1 MPGRLRPQLTYA
13 NVMATIAVFI
23 AMGGGAYALT
33 IPKNSVGATQ
43 IKRNAVR
50 ASEIKRGAVTSAK
63 VRDRSLL
70 TKDFKQ
76 GQLPKG
82 DKGDRGDKG
91 DPGASSAPA
100 AVTVRV
106 GGLLTA
112 GANGSGAGCV
122 DGVPGG
128 SKGFRDAGGTL
139 ISCGG
144 GTGGSSATTV
154 SCAAGETATGGGYT
168 YASGKRHALVTESV
182 PSPAGAGQAPTGWRI
197 KVETLTDDS
206 SNNTPVTPYAVC
218 IRP

>member
-1 MPGRLRPQLTYA
+1 
-13 NVMATIAVFI
+13 MATIAVFI

-43 IKRNAVR
+43 LKRNAVR
-50 ASEIKRGAVTSAK
+50 ASEIKRGAVTSVK

-70 TKDFKQ
+70 TKDFKP

-82 DKGDRGDKG
+82 EKGDKG
-91 DPGASSAPA
+91 DPGPSSASA
-100 AVTVRV
+100 AVTVRA

-112 GANGSGAGCV
+112 GANGSGPGCV

-128 SKGFRDAGGTL
+128 SKGFRDAGNTL
-139 ISCGG
+139 VSCGG
-144 GTGGSSATTV
+144 GAGGASSDTV
-154 SCAAGETATGGGYT
+154 SCQAGEVATGGGYT
-168 YASGKRHALVTESV
+168 YESGKRHALVTESV
-182 PSPAGAGQAPTGWRI
+182 PSPAAAGQAPTGWRI

-218 IRP
+218 MRP